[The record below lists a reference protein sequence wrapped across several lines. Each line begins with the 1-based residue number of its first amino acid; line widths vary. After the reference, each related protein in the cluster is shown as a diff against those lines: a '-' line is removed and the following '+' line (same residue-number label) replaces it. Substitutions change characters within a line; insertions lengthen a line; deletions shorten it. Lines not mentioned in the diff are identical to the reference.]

1 MAPRDSSQH
10 SFSQSTRT
18 PLAPLH
24 QQGARAVADS
34 RCDGETRPFGF
45 QSRLPAACCGCGM
58 QMISRRPS
66 MACEGAMHTRQASGG
81 GASEAGADTH
91 RIHRRGES
99 PRTATP
105 SRRVESLCACTQT
118 NQPINHSMHAVPS
131 QSSHNTPL
139 LRSKGSDALGA
150 SDRLTFTPISHGP
163 TIDPTGHSLG
173 VDPPGRGYCKQGQ
186 AGYPPGQ
193 SIDRSHPNPAPWRT
207 TRRPGS
213 YWRR

>member
-1 MAPRDSSQH
+1 MRNAND
-10 SFSQSTRT
+10 QSKAVNGLRGRNAHTASKWR
-18 PLAPLH
+18 
-24 QQGARAVADS
+24 GARG
-34 RCDGETRPFGF
+34 RGR
-45 QSRLPAACCGCGM
+45 
-58 QMISRRPS
+58 
-66 MACEGAMHTRQASGG
+66 HTS
-81 GASEAGADTH
+81 DP
-91 RIHRRGES
+91 S
-99 PRTATP
+99 PRRESAKNDELTTTP

-118 NQPINHSMHAVPS
+118 NQPINHSMHTVPS
-131 QSSHNTPL
+131 QSSHNTPR

-150 SDRLTFTPISHGP
+150 SDRQTFTPISHGP